1 MYLSLFFIILECVCQ
16 ICLTKARNIHRYLFF
31 FCCRYLREERVAVRL
46 AGIRWQFG
54 ATLVGLYLL
63 AHSENQRSGKKEEKN
78 DDPLHI

>member
-1 MYLSLFFIILECVCQ
+1 M
-16 ICLTKARNIHRYLFF
+16 
-31 FCCRYLREERVAVRL
+31 AVRL